1 MLFFTFFILQQWN
14 HMKCKKN
21 LVLQESVIGTGMCS
35 RHVQQQEMAYI
46 KDYNGLAPI
55 IAHDAQL

>member
-1 MLFFTFFILQQWN
+1 
-14 HMKCKKN
+14 MKCKKN

-35 RHVQQQEMAYI
+35 HHVQQQEMAYF

-55 IAHDAQL
+55 IAHDVQL

>member
-1 MLFFTFFILQQWN
+1 
-14 HMKCKKN
+14 MKCKKN

-55 IAHDAQL
+55 IAHDAQLSN